1 MTPDI
6 CECGH
11 KRQKHKWD
19 MFANPQECL
28 KDGCPCKK
36 FTPQNTHQSPPYLK
50 GEEIADKKPS
60 DNSDY
65 ISSDVGLK
73 TSGDFSNSKMSK
85 SQFENT
91 DKPLSIVLSYDPI
104 KNKTLFSYFEGN
116 AEDMLEKFKKDFP
129 TMFHFHRSNMA
140 QRRKWA
146 KEIFNY
152 DI

>member
-73 TSGDFSNSKMSK
+73 TSGDFSNSNAEIINRKCKHIHIGGREVADNKMERFCAECGK
-85 SQFENT
+85 I
-91 DKPLSIVLSYDPI
+91 LGYVPI
-104 KNKTLFSYFEGN
+104 KSSGFV
-116 AEDMLEKFKKDFP
+116 
-129 TMFHFHRSNMA
+129 
-140 QRRKWA
+140 
-146 KEIFNY
+146 I
-152 DI
+152 